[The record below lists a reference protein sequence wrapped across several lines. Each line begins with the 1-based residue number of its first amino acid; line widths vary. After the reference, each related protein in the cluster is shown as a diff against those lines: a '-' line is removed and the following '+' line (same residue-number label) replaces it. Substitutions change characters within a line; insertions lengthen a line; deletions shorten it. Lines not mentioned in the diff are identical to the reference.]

1 MRTPWAAYDEQAAT
15 LAQLY
20 ESLTFE
26 QVHGAL
32 LDLLP
37 PPPARILDVGAGTGR
52 DAAWFE
58 ARGDRVVA
66 CEPSAG
72 MRGEA
77 LARRPDSRVRWVDD
91 ALPGLPSLA
100 GEAFDFILLGGVWM
114 HVVPED
120 RPRALDTLAAL
131 LAPGGRLA
139 LSLRHGPDP
148 GGRGF
153 HPVSGDEVAAL
164 AAARGLRLLRRVEEG
179 DGLGREGV
187 RWTNLV
193 VGRATS
199 AMA

>member
-1 MRTPWAAYDEQAAT
+1 MRTPWSAYDEQAAA
-15 LAQLY
+15 LARLY

-26 QVHGAL
+26 QVHGVL

-37 PPPARILDVGAGTGR
+37 PPPARVLDVGAGTGR

-58 ARGDRVVA
+58 ARGYRVVA

-72 MRGEA
+72 MRREA
-77 LARRPDSRVRWVDD
+77 RARRPGAEARWVDD
-91 ALPGLPSLA
+91 ALPELASLA

-114 HVVPED
+114 HVAPED
-120 RPRALDTLAAL
+120 RPRALDALAAL

-164 AAARGLRLLRRVEEG
+164 AEARGLRVLRRVEEE

-193 VGRATS
+193 VGRDPS